1 MIGRLTGTIETTGQ
15 SPLIIDVHDVGY
27 TVFVTSTEQKNLKS
41 GQKTTLYIHT
51 HVRDDALDLF
61 GFSQIEDL
69 KLFKLLLTVS
79 GVGPK
84 TGLSIIDRGANGVE
98 KAVMNADIDFFTTIP
113 RLGKKNA
120 QKIIIE
126 LKNKL
131 GGLRDI
137 DLSDSG
143 GSETKQILDALT
155 AMGFDRRDATE
166 TIRQLN
172 PADTLEQK
180 IRSSLKLLGKR
191 A

>member
-1 MIGRLTGTIETTGQ
+1 MIGKLTGTIETTGQ

-27 TVFVTSTEQKNLKS
+27 AVFVAAGELKKLKS

-69 KLFKLLLTVS
+69 RLFKLLLTVS

-84 TGLSIIDRGANGVE
+84 TALSIIDRGARGIE

-131 GGLRDI
+131 GGLLDI
-137 DLSDSG
+137 DLTDSG
-143 GSETKQILDALT
+143 TNETKQILDALT

-180 IRSSLKLLGKR
+180 IRASLKLLGKR
-191 A
+191 S